1 MKTRKLLLLVL
12 LVVLGIANMF
22 AAGQARKTPLAK
34 QSANE
39 TTTWE
44 IKGDTLIIGGFG
56 QMANYSSADETPW
69 YDKRQEIH
77 AVVIQENVIS
87 VGSYAFS
94 ECEIW
99 KEVVLPSTL
108 VAIEAHAFE
117 YCRSLTKIT
126 LPSGLLAIGDMAFG
140 YCWMIQ
146 AIVCEGTTP
155 PECYSNVFTSFGS
168 TVYVPKESLDAYRNA
183 DGWKQFNK
191 FVTCDNGVYAGTC
204 GEDLTWELNTKDST
218 FVVAGSGTMDNYDY
232 YSRPWWLYCT
242 YIKTVSL
249 PEGLITIGANAFN
262 GCEALTE
269 IKIPES
275 VVVIQ
280 PYAFTSSGL
289 KTVFLPKNV
298 NTVDYAF
305 RDCQLESFTV
315 ADDNATFST
324 IDGVL
329 FSKDKTKLIVYP
341 AGKEGTSYAIPDGV
355 VTIGECVFAYL
366 GTLKSITIPGSV
378 TTIKG
383 GAFDWCT
390 GLEELSCKAVT
401 PPSIES
407 STFFGVNKEIPL
419 FVPAGSKLAYQAA
432 YYWKEFVNIKEI
444 ELPAT
449 EADVAS
455 LQAVAGAHDATIS
468 WPAVDGAEHYILTI
482 TQGAKTLYAMHFDK
496 DGQLLGVAYSP
507 ARRSAQSVQDAKG
520 WKYTV
525 GSLEP
530 STTYECTV
538 EALQGE
544 VSLYRETKS
553 FLTQLEDGIYVLG
566 AATGFTDMQTEGV
579 GKCKMADGIN
589 EWTYQKR
596 EGMYEKHIVLDAD
609 KNFTIVKKEGNTYTY
624 YTADLSSQQ
633 IQTSEYPVTGYVGDL
648 SQSTIAMKVPEQGL
662 YHIIVDFN
670 LIGDITAQRIWV
682 VPVSW
687 TIRGDMNYWGNTEG
701 ELDAE
706 TMTWTWK
713 DVKFTADSHFGFDYS
728 KGWKLNLNDAQTVT
742 AFTYFSFA
750 SGTNELVYI
759 GSSTALTLAEA
770 GAYTIS
776 ISFQLAAGEVT
787 KSYSYSVERT
797 GDVTYSNCEMELCGD
812 AVAEQEGAYADPI
825 WHWGNVFPLGK
836 PTRNGDL
843 YTWERFR
850 VKFNTGF
857 YVVRTKNFEES
868 GNMEMYSESCP
879 EITADGEYDVKLVYN
894 ALTGTFTYSCTPSG
908 EHTAMDEISDVK
920 DRLSTK
926 FIRNGQ
932 LFIIRN
938 GRMFNALGTEV
949 E

>member
-1 MKTRKLLLLVL
+1 MKFKKLLLLVIMA
-12 LVVLGIANMF
+12 VLGIANPFVTMS
-22 AAGQARKTPLAK
+22 AA
-34 QSANE
+34 E

-56 QMANYSSADETPW
+56 LMANYSSADETPW

-99 KEVVLPSTL
+99 KEVVLPSTV

-117 YCRSLTKIT
+117 SCRSLTKIT
-126 LPSGLLAIGDMAFG
+126 LPSGLLAIGDLAFG
-140 YCWMIQ
+140 YCWWIQ

-155 PECYSNVFTSFGS
+155 PECGENVFTSFGS
-168 TVYVPKESLDAYRNA
+168 TIYVPKESLEAYQNA
-183 DGWKQFNK
+183 EGWKTFTK
-191 FVTCDNGVYAGTC
+191 FVTCDNGIYAGTC
-204 GEDLTWELNTKDST
+204 GESLTWELNTKDST
-218 FVVAGSGTMDNYDY
+218 FVVTGSGTMDNYDY
-232 YSRPWWLYCT
+232 YGRPWGLYFT
-242 YIKTVSL
+242 YIKSVSL
-249 PEGLITIGANAFN
+249 PEGLITIGANAFD

-280 PYAFTSSGL
+280 PYAFTLSGL
-289 KTVFLPKNV
+289 KTVFLPQNV

-315 ADDNATFST
+315 ADDNATFSA

-329 FSKDKTKLIVYP
+329 FSKDQTKLIAYP
-341 AGKEGTSYAIPDGV
+341 AGKEGTSYAIPSGV
-355 VTIGECVFAYL
+355 VTIGEGVFMNFSS
-366 GTLKSITIPGSV
+366 LKSIKIPESVKTIE
-378 TTIKG
+378 G
-383 GAFDWCT
+383 GAFYWCS
-390 GLEELSCKAVT
+390 GLENLFCLAVT
-401 PPSIES
+401 PPAIEKG
-407 STFFGVNKEIPL
+407 TFDGVNMEIPL

-432 YYWKEFVNIKEI
+432 DYWKEFVNIKEI
-444 ELPAT
+444 DIPAS
-449 EADVAS
+449 EADVTS

-525 GSLEP
+525 GSLDP
-530 STTYECTV
+530 ATMYECTV

-544 VSLYRETKS
+544 VPLYRETKS
-553 FLTQLEDGIYVLG
+553 FMTQLEDGIYVLG

-579 GKCKMADGIN
+579 GKCKMADGYN
-589 EWTYQKR
+589 EWSYQKR
-596 EGMYEKHIVLDAD
+596 AGMYEKHIVLAAD

-624 YTADLSSQQ
+624 YTAELTNQP
-633 IQTSEYPVTGYVGDL
+633 IQTTGYPVNGYIGDL

-682 VPVSW
+682 APVSW

-701 ELDAE
+701 ELNPE

-713 DVKFTADSHFGFDYS
+713 DVVLPAGSRFGFDYS
-728 KGWKLNLNDAQTVT
+728 KGWKLFLNDEQTLT

-759 GSSTALTLAEA
+759 GSSTALYVAET
-770 GAYTIS
+770 GTYTIS
-776 ISFQLAAGEVT
+776 LSFQLTAGEVT

-797 GDVTYSNCEMELCGD
+797 GDVNYSNCEMELCGD

-825 WHWGNVFPLGK
+825 WLWGNVLPLGK

-850 VKFNTGF
+850 VKLNSGF

-868 GNMEMYSESCP
+868 GNMEKTSESCP
-879 EITADGEYDVKLVYN
+879 EITADGEYDVKLIYD
-894 ALTGTFTYSCTPSG
+894 ALAGKFAYYCTPSG
-908 EHTAMDEISDVK
+908 EHTAIDEMSTVNSQ
-920 DRLSTK
+920 LSTK
-926 FIRNGQ
+926 IVRDGQ
-932 LFIIRN
+932 LYIMYD
-938 GRMFNALGTEV
+938 GRMYDVHGAEV
-949 E
+949 K